1 MADGDCVDMRDAP
14 RGAGGAA
21 LSLESVEAI
30 VGGIPGVL
38 FSTKDKTLRF
48 VGGNDNML
56 KACGVKARADFLG
69 RTSAEF
75 FTPDA
80 CARYD
85 RQDRY
90 VLETGRPVQD
100 RLDFTTPLR
109 GPSVWALLS
118 RWPIFESGMLTGI
131 VVLARPLANSAK
143 LHRIYRRV
151 LDVVDHIEAN
161 IDREHEVAALAAMH
175 GAPSKRLER
184 DFLRIFAMPPGRYL
198 TRLRMEAAIRL
209 LCSDM
214 HVAEV
219 AQACGYADQSA
230 FTRRFRA
237 MMGVSPSEYRQL
249 WCAGGAWL
257 RD

>member
-1 MADGDCVDMRDAP
+1 MP
-14 RGAGGAA
+14 KGAGGAA

-38 FSTKDKTLRF
+38 FSTKDKNLRF
-48 VGGNDNML
+48 VGANDNML
-56 KACGVKARADFLG
+56 KACGAKARTDFIG
-69 RTSAEF
+69 RTSGDF
-75 FTPDA
+75 FTSEA
-80 CARYD
+80 SERYE

-90 VLETGRPVQD
+90 VIETGRPVQD

-109 GPSVWALLS
+109 GAGVWALIS
-118 RWPIFESGMLTGI
+118 RWPIFENGVLTGI
-131 VVLARPLANSAK
+131 VVLARPLSNSAK
-143 LHRIYRRV
+143 LQRMYRRV
-151 LDVVDHIEAN
+151 LEVVDFIEAN
-161 IDREHEVAALAAMH
+161 IDREHEVIALAAMK
-175 GAPSKRLER
+175 GVASKRLER
-184 DFLRIFAMPPGRYL
+184 DFLRIFGMPPGRYL
-198 TRLRMEAAIRL
+198 TRLRMEAAIRF
-209 LCSDM
+209 LCTDM

-249 WCAGGAWL
+249 WCAGVAWQ